1 MRCSDCQET
10 LSEYIDGSLELGE
23 LTSIERHLGDCET
36 CRAVRDDLLQIVHF
50 SHQLPLH
57 APSSSLWSRIAD
69 DLSSE
74 GPPTFWSRL
83 SIWWLRLRSSKL
95 RMTIPQLAATA
106 AAVVIL
112 ASTGVVL
119 LTNNVQRRVGEP
131 SASNLPAETVLLSNG
146 EMRQIEDQI
155 LRLSENLDRRKESWD
170 PEIRQAF
177 EKNLEYVNQC
187 LVDCRHKLN
196 DNPTDTVA
204 RELMLNAYREKF
216 RLLDSFD
223 KF

>member
-1 MRCSDCQET
+1 
-10 LSEYIDGSLELGE
+10 
-23 LTSIERHLGDCET
+23 
-36 CRAVRDDLLQIVHF
+36 
-50 SHQLPLH
+50 
-57 APSSSLWSRIAD
+57 
-69 DLSSE
+69 
-74 GPPTFWSRL
+74 
-83 SIWWLRLRSSKL
+83 
-95 RMTIPQLAATA
+95 MTIPQLAATA